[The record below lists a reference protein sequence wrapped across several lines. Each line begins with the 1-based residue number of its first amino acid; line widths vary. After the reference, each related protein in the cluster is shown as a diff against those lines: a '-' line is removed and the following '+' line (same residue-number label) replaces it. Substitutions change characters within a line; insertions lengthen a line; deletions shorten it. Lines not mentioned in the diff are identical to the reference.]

1 MPAALAL
8 TPSRQGPLPWRLRQ
22 PMGLRASRLW
32 GGSWIRDEKMSAGA
46 LPGPLQH
53 FLAQVDDL
61 CSGDILD
68 MDQVGRLLVEL
79 AAEEEFFDPLIAEM
93 PSATAGGSGWSSP
106 NGVLA

>member
-1 MPAALAL
+1 
-8 TPSRQGPLPWRLRQ
+8 
-22 PMGLRASRLW
+22 
-32 GGSWIRDEKMSAGA
+32 
-46 LPGPLQH
+46 
-53 FLAQVDDL
+53 
-61 CSGDILD
+61 